1 MRYLSSLCT
10 TELLL
15 HENTP
20 VFPSLPVSR
29 SHALDVASLNSMNPK
44 PFEDTTM
51 RSTILA
57 LTLLIAAPTFAQPSV
72 VSDPELQEGV
82 SLTIYNQGFAVVREV
97 RPISLHQGMNRVRI
111 EGVAAQIDPTSISI
125 QSLDHPGSLSVREQN
140 YQFDLIGTNSVLDK
154 AVGQRVRLIRETPN
168 GTEIDTGILLSQ
180 PAQGRIIQLDDGRVL
195 VNPGGTIELMSM
207 PEGLL
212 SRPSLLWHLN
222 TSRGGSHRAEV
233 AYMTNGIT
241 WSADYVAV
249 INEDETEVNMTGWV
263 TLNNQSGATY
273 RNATLQLLAGDVRR
287 VQEGYYPPPPPT
299 PMAEVL
305 SQDAAPAFQEES
317 FFEYHL
323 YNLSGTTTIAERE
336 TKQMELLGAS
346 GVGVNR
352 RLVFDG
358 SGTYFPFYRARRPG
372 AGGAT
377 EEMNAAIVIELEN
390 SEANSMGMPLPKG
403 KVRVYKRDS
412 RGNLQFLGEDLI
424 DHTPR
429 NETIDLYIGDAF
441 DVVGTRRQTSNRTIS
456 RCVSEQSYEIQ
467 VRNRKETAV
476 EVDVVERVWG
486 DWTITQESHSHSDLD
501 SRTIKFPIHLA
512 HDATE
517 EVTYTIRFR
526 GC

>member
-1 MRYLSSLCT
+1 M
-10 TELLL
+10 
-15 HENTP
+15 
-20 VFPSLPVSR
+20 
-29 SHALDVASLNSMNPK
+29 
-44 PFEDTTM
+44 
-51 RSTILA
+51 
-57 LTLLIAAPTFAQPSV
+57 
-72 VSDPELQEGV
+72 
-82 SLTIYNQGFAVVREV
+82 
-97 RPISLHQGMNRVRI
+97 
-111 EGVAAQIDPTSISI
+111 
-125 QSLDHPGSLSVREQN
+125 
-140 YQFDLIGTNSVLDK
+140 
-154 AVGQRVRLIRETPN
+154 
-168 GTEIDTGILLSQ
+168 
-180 PAQGRIIQLDDGRVL
+180 L

-249 INEDETEVNMTGWV
+249 INENETEVNMTGWV

-287 VQEGYYPPPPPT
+287 VQDGLRDNYNARGGYA
-299 PMAEVL
+299 MEAEM
-305 SQDAAPAFQEES
+305 AAPAFQEES

-323 YNLSGTTTIAERE
+323 YNLTGTTTIAERE

-352 RLVFDG
+352 RLIFDG

-377 EEMNAAIVIELEN
+377 EEMNAAIVLELEN

-403 KVRVYKRDS
+403 KVRVYKKDS

-429 NETIDLYIGDAF
+429 NETIRLYIGDAF
-441 DVVGTRRQTSNRTIS
+441 DVVGTRRQTASRVIS
-456 RCVSEQSYEIQ
+456 GCVSEQSYAVQ

-476 EVDVVERVWG
+476 DVDIVERVWG
-486 DWTITQESHSHSDLD
+486 DWAILQKSHEYQNLD
-501 SRTIKFPIHLA
+501 SRTIQFPVHL
-512 HDATE
+512 DPDETE

-526 GC
+526 SC